1 MPLKAG
7 SIFQFTC
14 LENFDTLKIMNLASN
29 FRRRDAK
36 KLNLQK
42 AQLSQ
47 KERAMRRVSWNLAN
61 CHATM
66 QKLHRESKKQDT

>member
-47 KERAMRRVSWNLAN
+47 KERAMRRVS
-61 CHATM
+61 
-66 QKLHRESKKQDT
+66 